1 MEKERYTL
9 KNLFLPR
16 LRGRPWREIPAMLM
30 LNPIVWL
37 CELTVWIIFAVGS
50 AYQASVLAPHM
61 DFVIILVA
69 TVATIV
75 FPVIYLLFMWLL
87 DIFERE
93 PLRFIISLFLWGVA
107 SAGGAF
113 IVNTCLGLI
122 LVVIGSLIGG
132 ETGGQLAA
140 VVGTSVF
147 IAPVVEECLK
157 GLGVIIMAG
166 HHEMDDTY
174 DGILFGFSAGIGFA
188 AVENL
193 FYFSA
198 AFKEG
203 QTTALEFL
211 GFVLY
216 RSIICMIG
224 HGCFTA
230 TTGILMGFLKGRG
243 RLAKFAQ
250 FGGLIGLFG
259 AMLLHGIFN
268 AAAIGQEITQAV
280 VFGKLTYPLPMFHG
294 PLIFLMA
301 FIYFIIIIF
310 ALIESRAR
318 IIREDAYE
326 KERQRQKQLEQAG
339 AKCCRECNTP
349 LPQGRIC
356 CDQCGTMN

>member
-37 CELTVWIIFAVGS
+37 CEIIVWLIFAVGS
-50 AYQASVLAPHM
+50 SYQASVLAPHL
-61 DFVIILVA
+61 DFVIIIVA
-69 TVATIV
+69 TVATII
-75 FPVIYLLFMWLL
+75 FPVIYLFFMWIL

-113 IVNTCLGLI
+113 IVNTTLGLI
-122 LVVIGSLIGG
+122 LVVIGSIIGG
-132 ETGGQLAA
+132 ETGGNLAA

-147 IAPVVEECLK
+147 IAPVVEECIK

-166 HHEMDDTY
+166 HHELDDTY

-193 FYFSA
+193 FYFTA

-203 QTTALEFL
+203 QTTGLEFL

-243 RLAKFAQ
+243 RLAKFAPAWRVHR
-250 FGGLIGLFG
+250 FIGCY
-259 AMLLHGIFN
+259 
-268 AAAIGQEITQAV
+268 
-280 VFGKLTYPLPMFHG
+280 VFTWNL
-294 PLIFLMA
+294 
-301 FIYFIIIIF
+301 
-310 ALIESRAR
+310 
-318 IIREDAYE
+318 
-326 KERQRQKQLEQAG
+326 
-339 AKCCRECNTP
+339 
-349 LPQGRIC
+349 
-356 CDQCGTMN
+356 